1 MAEEAKQFAQVL
13 SGEIKQETYQNWLD
27 AATTVHNILFS
38 MRQDAGIRFEADHDN
53 N

>member
-1 MAEEAKQFAQVL
+1 MAEEAKRFAQVL
-13 SGEIKQETYQNWLD
+13 SGEIEQEIYQNWLD
-27 AATTVHNILFS
+27 TAAAVHNILFS